1 MWELKKKVKQTC
13 EMLKSPGWL
22 SEWQGVDGADLLQY
36 KLAALSICKLL
47 TDKLFGF
54 FLFFDGDWSSLETV
68 CLFVLVF
75 IKMCYLYS
83 FVWKH
88 VILDFITLLSVE
100 FFEKIV
106 KVCKFKTLII
116 HKFLTNKKLIMKK

>member
-1 MWELKKKVKQTC
+1 
-13 EMLKSPGWL
+13 MLKSPGWL
-22 SEWQGVDGADLLQY
+22 SEWQGVEGADLLQY
-36 KLAALSICKLL
+36 KLAELSTCKLV
-47 TDKLFGF
+47 TCKFFGF

-68 CLFVLVF
+68 CLFFLVF
-75 IKMCYLYS
+75 IKMCFLYS

-88 VILDFITLLSVE
+88 LILDFITLLSVE